1 MAVQRFT
8 GRETSREHIEKLNAL
23 VEAVERWDKLSVGP
37 GLEVR
42 KHAGGMLLN
51 VKPQAAARKAGA
63 AEEENT
69 DVKVITS
76 THGVRDTDTLSASD
90 DEDYASLTIPFD
102 IQYDASTVTLSYRT
116 RTIKVRAL
124 EVSGESELITIA
136 IAEMCY

>member
-42 KHAGGMLLN
+42 KHAGGVMLN

-76 THGVRDTDTLSASD
+76 THGVRDTDTPVS
-90 DEDYASLTIPFD
+90 YTHLTLP
-102 IQYDASTVTLSYRT
+102 
-116 RTIKVRAL
+116 TIYPV
-124 EVSGESELITIA
+124 
-136 IAEMCY
+136 